1 MGDTSKEVANTLAR
15 QYFHLSK
22 LKIEAGTVL
31 FTLKL
36 TIRRLQY
43 RPQGAVGPKKCLI
56 VATGE
61 EKEH

>member
-1 MGDTSKEVANTLAR
+1 MLAR
-15 QYFHLSK
+15 QYSHLSK
-22 LKIEAGTVL
+22 LKIKAGTVYAQAV
-31 FTLKL
+31 

-43 RPQGAVGPKKCLI
+43 RPQGAAGPKKCLI